1 MNTDQASR
9 RCYAPLS
16 SGEYAFSLSQG
27 LFLTQHVT
35 RTLGMGFCFDC
46 AKIDPCVRP
55 FLWTSCILSKF
66 DVMLSG
72 PVPSPPR
79 LCISR
84 AIEAGRLSSRHDKPN
99 LLGET
104 INKIGRTSQL
114 PARFSPVSGSKD
126 RIRCA
131 FTPCASRLSWLCV
144 GLRTRSIEV
153 EIESR
158 PEESRKGRANLMLQ
172 DRDQA
177 LNFLGLSF
185 GPELQVVSAFTR

>member
-9 RCYAPLS
+9 RCFAPLT
-16 SGEYAFSLSQG
+16 SGAYALGLSQSP
-27 LFLTQHVT
+27 FLTQHAA
-35 RTLGMGFCFDC
+35 RTLGVGFFFNC

-79 LCISR
+79 LCNSR
-84 AIEAGRLSSRHDKPN
+84 SIEGGRLSSRRDKPN
-99 LLGET
+99 LLEET
-104 INKIGRTSQL
+104 IIKIGRTSQL
-114 PARFSPVSGSKD
+114 PVRFSPVSGSKD
-126 RIRCA
+126 WVRCA

-153 EIESR
+153 DFESR
-158 PEESRKGRANLMLQ
+158 SEESRKGRTNLTLQ

-185 GPELQVVSAFTR
+185 GYELQVVSAFTR